1 MIMRKTGLLFAIV
14 LLALSCSG
22 NPQLTIEDQKYEA
35 GNLLPKSKIEV
46 WFILNNTGDAPL
58 VIENIRSMCDCITI
72 ETAPDTIVPGSSDS
86 IMVEYIAPEDS
97 GKDESSLMVR
107 TNTDPKNTKLTIV
120 ANVIESKLQEGDST
134 IAVLPFQNSGVP
146 GGNEFSL
153 ELFRYLTENLPKGF
167 DAVNPNN
174 YTEAIQSDPQ
184 YGKKPIHEVARKL
197 NHILGVRYGVLGEV
211 KPNPKG
217 GIDANIM
224 LVDGFFHLPIGRILE
239 GVPEDQ
245 LFEALSDT
253 LNSFLTNPQ
262 EYIKQALMV
271 DLQRKWAEQ
280 RQKLINKPAPEITA
294 EDIRTGEEISLSD
307 FRGKPL
313 VLQFFSTDC
322 EHCEEE
328 MDWLSGIVTEH
339 KDIAALGISVNVGE
353 RDSVI
358 EYIRD
363 KNLKYPVILPDEE
376 GEEQLDPY
384 YGGAT
389 PQTVIITPQGIVAQS
404 FVGFSHGVM
413 DKFEQ
418 MLIAMTQQKQQSAP
432 KTE

>member
-1 MIMRKTGLLFAIV
+1 MRKTELLIAIV

-22 NPQLTIEDQKYEA
+22 NPQLTVESETYTA
-35 GNLLPKSKIEV
+35 GTLMPKAKIEV
-46 WFILNNTGDAPL
+46 WFVLKNTGDAPL

-72 ETAPDTIVPGSSDS
+72 QAAPDTIAVDTGDS
-86 IMVEYIAPEDS
+86 IMVEYIAPEEP
-97 GKDESSLMVR
+97 GRDESSIMVR
-107 TNTDPKNTKLTIV
+107 TNTEPKNTKLTIV
-120 ANVIESKLQEGDST
+120 SNVLESKLEKDDSS
-134 IAVLPFQNSGVP
+134 IVIVPFQNKGVP

-153 ELFRYLTENLPKGF
+153 EIFRYLTENLPESF
-167 DAVNPNN
+167 RPMNPNT
-174 YTEAIQSDPQ
+174 YTEAIQADPG
-184 YGKKPIHEVARKL
+184 YGTQPIHDVARKL
-197 NHILGVRYGVLGEV
+197 NHALGIRYGVFGEV
-211 KPNPKG
+211 RPNPRG

-224 LVDGFFHLPIGRILE
+224 LVDGFFHLPIGRILQ
-239 GVPEDQ
+239 GVPEER
-245 LFEALSDT
+245 LLAALSDT
-253 LNSFLTNPQ
+253 LNSFLTNPR

-271 DLQRKWAEQ
+271 ELQQKWAEQ
-280 RQKLINKPAPEITA
+280 RQKLINNPAPEITA
-294 EDIRTGEEISLSD
+294 KDIRTGEEISLSD

-328 MDWLSGIVTEH
+328 MDWLSGMVTEH
-339 KDIAALGISVNVGE
+339 EDIAALGISVNVGE

-358 EYIRD
+358 EYIQD

-376 GEEQLDPY
+376 GEKQLDPY

-389 PQTVIITPQGIVAQS
+389 PQTVIITPQGVVAQS

-413 DKFEQ
+413 DNFEKL
-418 MLIAMTQQKQQSAP
+418 LIAMIKQKEPTAP